1 MEQFA
6 NAFKIAL
13 RLSEIPKN
21 GVPHSL
27 RHSFATHLVENG
39 TDIQTVQKLMGH
51 KDVETTMK
59 YVHVSQELGRS
70 VKSPVDTLIAEASQR

>member
-1 MEQFA
+1 
-6 NAFKIAL
+6 
-13 RLSEIPKN
+13 
-21 GVPHSL
+21 
-27 RHSFATHLVENG
+27 
-39 TDIQTVQKLMGH
+39 MGH